1 MEAIYNTIG
10 TGYNFTRQADPY
22 LTNRLLHFL
31 RPGPNKRFLDI
42 GCGTGNYTIALA
54 SHGPDFT
61 GVEPSEEMLKQAHE
75 KNQKINWLLG
85 TAEQIPAHE
94 CSFDSVIATLTIH
107 HWTNLDKAFNEIYRV
122 TKASASIVLFT
133 ATPMQMQGYWLNHYF
148 PAMLRSSISQMP
160 GFDVVKNAMTNAG
173 FKITTT
179 EKYFVQDDLQD
190 HFLYCGKY
198 HPELYFDESV
208 RKGIFSFSALA
219 NVEEVKNGLAKLKA
233 DLDSGQFVEIKTR
246 YENELGDYLFLVGE
260 KKVV

>member
-1 MEAIYNTIG
+1 
-10 TGYNFTRQADPY
+10 
-22 LTNRLLHFL
+22 
-31 RPGPNKRFLDI
+31 
-42 GCGTGNYTIALA
+42 
-54 SHGPDFT
+54 
-61 GVEPSEEMLKQAHE
+61 
-75 KNQKINWLLG
+75 
-85 TAEQIPAHE
+85 
-94 CSFDSVIATLTIH
+94 
-107 HWTNLDKAFNEIYRV
+107 
-122 TKASASIVLFT
+122 
-133 ATPMQMQGYWLNHYF
+133 MQMQGYWLNHYF

-208 RKGIFSFSALA
+208 RKGISSFSALA